1 MNNDRF
7 SDTTELPVPR
17 APRVPRQP
25 QNQQPSDPFAEA
37 ARTNDTSQR
46 PNPHP
51 QRSAVDPNAG
61 APRRR
66 LNGAASPRQPEHTSA
81 SDGYPHRPSERPSAS
96 DGYPHRPSERPSAS
110 DGYPHRSSERAGAPN
125 TGQHRP
131 PARQGA
137 PNGYAQRQ
145 VQPAPRQRIRR
156 DGVNPPPQAAIRRAS
171 YQEQMPEDDQ
181 IYGYRQPQQD
191 YRQPEFAEE
200 EIREPAPKKKKR
212 RKHRRHSC
220 LRKIIT
226 SLLTVAVVL
235 FGLYSGVVLLAIK
248 KLGYEETGAR
258 AITATAAEP
267 DAAVRNVLLIGTD
280 NREDERGRADTV
292 ILLSFSKHN
301 HTVTMTSLMR
311 DSYVNIPNH
320 GTDKLNAAYA
330 YGGATLLMDTITSN
344 FGIPVDDYICV
355 NFRAF
360 VHIADAVGG
369 LKVEVSDREAEAI
382 NVILESEVNGIMGDE
397 PKDDF
402 LPSGGTFLL
411 NGKQALAYARI
422 RYVGNADFERTER
435 QRTVLDLMLG
445 KLKHLSP
452 AAVPKILMKAVPEL
466 KTNMTTGELYLLSL
480 QTPVKLIGYDM
491 QKLRLPADG
500 TYSDQTSP
508 DGQMVLAV
516 DFDANLQLY
525 LKMIHDAPQ
534 PEPAEGEVTAP

>member
-7 SDTTELPVPR
+7 SDTTELPV
-17 APRVPRQP
+17 PRVPRQP

-37 ARTNDTSQR
+37 ARTNDTAYRSN
-46 PNPHP
+46 PNP
-51 QRSAVDPNAG
+51 QRSTVDPNTG

-66 LNGAASPRQPEHTSA
+66 LNGAAAPRQSEHTTGADGYPHHSGERPPSASGSNPHSAPARPTA
-81 SDGYPHRPSERPSAS
+81 SDGYPHRPSGRSGTQNGNPQRPSA
-96 DGYPHRPSERPSAS
+96 
-110 DGYPHRSSERAGAPN
+110 
-125 TGQHRP
+125 
-131 PARQGA
+131 RQSA

-156 DGVNPPPQAAIRRAS
+156 DGANPPPQAAIRRAS

-181 IYGYRQPQQD
+181 IYAYRQPQQV
-191 YRQPEFAEE
+191 YRQPEFADE

-212 RKHRRHSC
+212 RKRHRHSC

-369 LKVEVSDREAEAI
+369 LKVEISDREAEAI
-382 NVILESEVNGIMGDE
+382 NVILESEVNGIMGDD

-500 TYSDQTSP
+500 TYSDQTAP

>member
-7 SDTTELPVPR
+7 SDTTELPV
-17 APRVPRQP
+17 PRVPRQP

-37 ARTNDTSQR
+37 ARTNDTTYRSN
-46 PNPHP
+46 PNP
-51 QRSAVDPNAG
+51 QRSTVDPNTG

-66 LNGAASPRQPEHTSA
+66 LNGAAAPRQSEHTTGADGYAHHSGEHPPSASGSNPHRAPARPTA
-81 SDGYPHRPSERPSAS
+81 SDGYPHRPSGRSGTQNGNPQRPSA
-96 DGYPHRPSERPSAS
+96 
-110 DGYPHRSSERAGAPN
+110 
-125 TGQHRP
+125 
-131 PARQGA
+131 RQSA

-156 DGVNPPPQAAIRRAS
+156 DGANPPPQAAIRRAS

-181 IYGYRQPQQD
+181 IYAYRQPQQV
-191 YRQPEFAEE
+191 YRQPEFADE

-212 RKHRRHSC
+212 RKRHRHSC

-369 LKVEVSDREAEAI
+369 LKVEISDREAEAI
-382 NVILESEVNGIMGDE
+382 NVILESEVNGIMGDD

-500 TYSDQTSP
+500 TYSDQTAP

-516 DFDANLQLY
+516 DFDANMQLY

>member
-1 MNNDRF
+1 M
-7 SDTTELPVPR
+7 SP
-17 APRVPRQP
+17 
-25 QNQQPSDPFAEA
+25 A
-37 ARTNDTSQR
+37 A
-46 PNPHP
+46 
-51 QRSAVDPNAG
+51 
-61 APRRR
+61 
-66 LNGAASPRQPEHTSA
+66 
-81 SDGYPHRPSERPSAS
+81 
-96 DGYPHRPSERPSAS
+96 
-110 DGYPHRSSERAGAPN
+110 
-125 TGQHRP
+125 
-131 PARQGA
+131 
-137 PNGYAQRQ
+137 
-145 VQPAPRQRIRR
+145 
-156 DGVNPPPQAAIRRAS
+156 
-171 YQEQMPEDDQ
+171 
-181 IYGYRQPQQD
+181 
-191 YRQPEFAEE
+191 
-200 EIREPAPKKKKR
+200 
-212 RKHRRHSC
+212 
-220 LRKIIT
+220 
-226 SLLTVAVVL
+226 
-235 FGLYSGVVLLAIK
+235 GLYSGVVLLAIK

-369 LKVEVSDREAEAI
+369 LKVEISDREAEAI
-382 NVILESEVNGIMGDE
+382 NVILESEVNGIMGDD

-452 AAVPKILMKAVPEL
+452 TAVPKILMKAVPEL

-500 TYSDQTSP
+500 TYSDQTAP

>member
-7 SDTTELPVPR
+7 SDTTELPV
-17 APRVPRQP
+17 PRVPRQP

-37 ARTNDTSQR
+37 ARTNDTTYRSN
-46 PNPHP
+46 PNP
-51 QRSAVDPNAG
+51 QRSTVDPNTG

-66 LNGAASPRQPEHTSA
+66 LNGAAAPRQSEHTTGADGYPHHSGERPPSASGSNPHRAPARPTA
-81 SDGYPHRPSERPSAS
+81 SDGYPHRPSGRSGTQNGNPQRPSA
-96 DGYPHRPSERPSAS
+96 
-110 DGYPHRSSERAGAPN
+110 
-125 TGQHRP
+125 
-131 PARQGA
+131 RQSA

-156 DGVNPPPQAAIRRAS
+156 DGANPPPQAAIRRAS

-181 IYGYRQPQQD
+181 IYAYRQPQQV
-191 YRQPEFAEE
+191 YRQPEFADE

-212 RKHRRHSC
+212 RKRHRHSC

-369 LKVEVSDREAEAI
+369 LKVEISDREAEAI
-382 NVILESEVNGIMGDE
+382 NVILESEVNGIMGDD

-452 AAVPKILMKAVPEL
+452 TAVPKILMKAVPEL

-480 QTPVKLIGYDM
+480 QTPVRLIGYDM

-500 TYSDQTSP
+500 TYSDQTAP